1 MGISEKEDLKCFL
14 ILSYDDYVFTFGSR
28 YLSIISSLYNYIFIL
43 ILVGYKIINV
53 RFLNKR
59 NFYDTRYLQT
69 QGKMRTFMILYL
81 ILS

>member
-28 YLSIISSLYNYIFIL
+28 YLSIISSLHNDIFIL
-43 ILVGYKIINV
+43 ILVVYKLINV

-81 ILS
+81 ILL